1 MGLKDRKSF
10 LLRRNLV
17 FLTRKEKDYNNK
29 IYQQQMQEELEGD
42 PNAKD
47 HISAILNFRQKKGI
61 AKK

>member
-17 FLTRKEKDYNNK
+17 FLSRKEKDYNNY

-47 HISAILNFRQKKGI
+47 HISAILNFR
-61 AKK
+61 